1 MFLIIGLGNPGK
13 EYEKTK
19 HNAGFRTVD
28 FLAGK
33 YDLEWTDES
42 KKLLSE
48 VSSGKIDSQKVILA
62 KPITF
67 MNNSGK
73 AVALLTK
80 SYKPSSR
87 AQAEGLKAESC
98 FIFHDD
104 SDLPLGKIKISF
116 GKSSGGHKGVESIIK
131 ALKTKEFWRI
141 RIGIQSSKKHI
152 RAEKLVL
159 QKFKPEEEKVFAKV
173 VKTAAEAA
181 ETMILESPEKAMSLF
196 NK

>member
-42 KKLLSE
+42 KKMLSE
-48 VSSGKIDSQKVILA
+48 AASGKMDSKKIILA
-62 KPITF
+62 KPLTF

-73 AVALLTK
+73 AVSLLTK
-80 SYKPSSR
+80 RYMLNAKR
-87 AQAEGLKAESC
+87 CLVV
-98 FIFHDD
+98 HDD

-141 RIGIQSSKKHI
+141 RLGIQSSKKHI
-152 RAEKLVL
+152 QAEKLVL
-159 QKFKPEEEKVFAKV
+159 QKFKPEEEKVFVKV
-173 VKTAAEAA
+173 VKTAAQALEI
-181 ETMILESPEKAMSLF
+181 MILESPEKAMSVF

>member
-62 KPITF
+62 KPLTF

-80 SYKPSSR
+80 SYKPR
-87 AQAEGLKAESC
+87 
-98 FIFHDD
+98 
-104 SDLPLGKIKISF
+104 
-116 GKSSGGHKGVESIIK
+116 
-131 ALKTKEFWRI
+131 
-141 RIGIQSSKKHI
+141 
-152 RAEKLVL
+152 
-159 QKFKPEEEKVFAKV
+159 PE
-173 VKTAAEAA
+173 
-181 ETMILESPEKAMSLF
+181 LRPRG
-196 NK
+196 

>member
-33 YDLEWTDES
+33 YDLGWADES

-48 VSSGKIDSQKVILA
+48 VSSGKIDSQKVMFA
-62 KPITF
+62 KPLTF

-73 AVALLTK
+73 AVKFLATT
-80 SYKPSSR
+80 YKLQPT
-87 AQAEGLKAESC
+87 SC
-98 FIFHDD
+98 IVIHDD

-152 RAEKLVL
+152 QAEKLVL
-159 QKFKPEEEKVFAKV
+159 QKFKPEEEKIFAKV

-181 ETMILESPEKAMSLF
+181 ETMISESPEKAMSLF